1 MRIATVSKTHAA
13 GHQAARNFAWCS
25 PVMAPEALLVSDA
38 TATCTK
44 KIRPVSGAGGPS
56 WGGSC

>member
-1 MRIATVSKTHAA
+1 MRTATDTKNHAA
-13 GHQAARNFAWCS
+13 GHQAAQSFAWCS
-25 PVMAPEALLVSDA
+25 PVMAPGALLVSDA

-56 WGGSC
+56 WGGSY